1 MPLTQEIASALHDI
15 VQREIDKA
23 DVGLLIAFREVR
35 AKMVDG
41 RKLLVVIDFREV
53 AVVENRPAIGRGRFG
68 WIVIDEPRLAQTQE
82 EIGVNLLDF
91 FLQQT
96 LQKIESPPPTNITPA
111 LTARSASRCR
121 RFSPFEQTAS
131 PCRLFLKVKQL
142 PLFVGDRPANRARTH
157 IQSDAVVALD
167 IPQIHAHQPLP
178 SVLQCT
184 CHPLPVRMTLRVKI
198 RLCQKCPSGRH
209 VGGNLTCRKP
219 Q

>member
-1 MPLTQEIASALHDI
+1 M
-15 VQREIDKA
+15 QRKINKA
-23 DVGLLIAFREVR
+23 DVGLLVAFHKVR
-35 AKMVDG
+35 TKMIDG

-53 AVVENRPAIGRGRFG
+53 AVIENRPAIGQGRFG
-68 WIVIDEPRLAQTQE
+68 WVVIHKPRLAQAKE
-82 EIGVNLLDF
+82 EIRVDFLNF

-96 LQKIESPPPTNITPA
+96 LQKIEPPPPTNITPA
-111 LTARSASRCR
+111 LTARNASRRR
-121 RFSPFEQTAS
+121 RFGSFEQTAS
-131 PCRLFLKVKQL
+131 PCRLLLKVKQL
-142 PLFVGDRPANRARTH
+142 PLFVGDRPANRARAH
-157 IQSDAVVALD
+157 IQSDAVVALY